1 MTPRTL
7 VAGFGNVLR
16 GDDGFGVEVVRRL
29 MEAGQAPPDVRLLEV
44 GTGGVA
50 LAQALLTPVD
60 RLIVVDAMT
69 RGGEPGHLYVLRVD
83 GVETLTSV
91 DMHMA
96 VPSRALGL
104 AKALGALP
112 REIFMVGCEP
122 LAVDDLTMDLSPP
135 VKAAVERAMIE
146 VQALLS
152 GVPAG
157 AGDAAHHG

>member
-1 MTPRTL
+1 MRPRTL

-29 MEAGQAPPDVRLLEV
+29 SETQMVPEGVDLLEV

-60 RLIVVDAMT
+60 RVIVIDAMS
-69 RGGEPGHLYVLRVD
+69 RGEQPGHLYVHQVDRV
-83 GVETLTSV
+83 EALTSV

-96 VPSRALGL
+96 VPSRALSL

-112 REIFMVGCEP
+112 REIFLVGCEP
-122 LAVDDLTMDLSPP
+122 QAVDDLTMELSAP
-135 VKAAVERAMIE
+135 VKAAVERAIVE
-146 VQALLS
+146 VQALLMRA
-152 GVPAG
+152 PAG
-157 AGDAAHHG
+157 GKETAHHV

>member
-16 GDDGFGVEVVRRL
+16 GDDGFGVEVVRRM
-29 MEAGQAPPDVRLLEV
+29 MESGQAPPGVALLEV

-69 RGGEPGHLYVLRVD
+69 RGGQPGHLYVLRVD
-83 GVETLTSV
+83 SVETLTSI

-104 AKALGALP
+104 AQALGALP
-112 REIFMVGCEP
+112 REMFMVGCEP
-122 LAVDDLTMDLSPP
+122 QAVDDLTMELSAP
-135 VKAAVERAMIE
+135 VKAAVERAIVE
-146 VQALLS
+146 VRAL
-152 GVPAG
+152 VPRAP
-157 AGDAAHHG
+157 AEETAHHA

>member
-1 MTPRTL
+1 MTPRML

-29 MEAGQAPPDVRLLEV
+29 AEEGGVPGGVGLLEV

-69 RGGEPGHLYVLRVD
+69 RGGEAGRLYVLRID
-83 GVETLTSV
+83 SVEALTSV

-112 REIFMVGCEP
+112 REVFLIGCEP
-122 LAVDDLTMDLSPP
+122 QSVDDLTMELSAP
-135 VKAAVERAMIE
+135 VKASVDRAIAE
-146 VQALLS
+146 VRALLS
-152 GVPAG
+152 GEPVHAG
-157 AGDAAHHG
+157 AEAHHV